1 MILKMILY
9 FRFCFQTKGF
19 SFPAKSIIKEFLKIH
34 LLFILLLPES
44 CSPCVISVI
53 NIFLDF
59 QLIIVKCFTAMFFSR
74 FYGNHSRMSLHLNEA
89 DAPYKIFNI
98 WQMISFISYKIS
110 QVVSRYFRMQPCQHN
125 GCIITIWRF
134 HMLEE

>member
-1 MILKMILY
+1 MILKIILY

-59 QLIIVKCFTAMFFSR
+59 QLIIVKCFTAMFFLVSMVTIVECLYTWMKLMHPIKYLTYDKWSVLSR
-74 FYGNHSRMSLHLNEA
+74 IRSRRLFQGTSECNHVNTMVVLS
-89 DAPYKIFNI
+89 PYDG
-98 WQMISFISYKIS
+98 FI
-110 QVVSRYFRMQPCQHN
+110 C
-125 GCIITIWRF
+125 
-134 HMLEE
+134 